1 MDTVDN
7 VITRI
12 WDDPF
17 RFLVTGFNW
26 KTALWSAFLRSLV
39 FCAILIQGGWR
50 AAIFAMSAEAL
61 FRILVSGLFGSI
73 MQAFRNAQP
82 QWRAFFLSAVLL
94 PGMVQIAEAWL
105 HWSLGTPRFLIT
117 TAASVVMTILA
128 GLFQWHAMRQGAM
141 LVGEQSL
148 TVAEEMRAIPGLLG
162 SFLFGWARLT

>member
-1 MDTVDN
+1 
-7 VITRI
+7 
-12 WDDPF
+12 
-17 RFLVTGFNW
+17 
-26 KTALWSAFLRSLV
+26 
-39 FCAILIQGGWR
+39 
-50 AAIFAMSAEAL
+50 MSAEAL

-117 TAASVVMTILA
+117 TAASIVMTILA
-128 GLFQWHAMRQGAM
+128 GLFQWHAMRRGAM